1 MNIFIVGRKLKL
13 NYFLLCI
20 GGWLIIKYM
29 VDDTDFRIPVRSLI
43 IFVSACVDL
52 LFMMHNIIVSI
63 FGISLLL
70 WGTRAA
76 GIHRS
81 VETELDIPATE
92 DAAAAAPTEIDDGGN
107 VAPLIGKRWWG
118 KRGLIARGTEDN
130 TASVIAK
137 RFPWDKRG
145 LIARGTEGNTAS
157 VIGKPSPTVT
167 YKKRGFPGGW

>member
-1 MNIFIVGRKLKL
+1 MNIFIVEQKLKL
-13 NYFLLCI
+13 IYFLLCNE
-20 GGWLIIKYM
+20 GLADYKSHGKWHWL
-29 VDDTDFRIPVRSLI
+29 RIPVRSLI

-52 LFMMHNIIVSI
+52 LFTMHNIIVSI

-107 VAPLIGKRWWG
+107 VAPVISKR
-118 KRGLIARGTEDN
+118 LTARDVYHLN
-130 TASVIAK
+130 PDMVDPYS
-137 RFPWDKRG
+137 
-145 LIARGTEGNTAS
+145 S
-157 VIGKPSPTVT
+157 YS
-167 YKKRGFPGGW
+167 